1 MVQLLSVHAAAKS
14 LQSCSTLCDPID
26 SSPPSSSIPRILQAR
41 TLEWVAIS
49 FSNAWKWKV
58 KVTLLSHVWL
68 LCDPL
73 DGSPPG
79 SSIPR
84 ILQARTLEWVAI
96 SFSNAWK
103 WKVQVKSL
111 HRVRLFVIP
120 WTVAQWLLHPWDIP
134 GKSTGMRCHCLLQY
148 QFLISNKIC
157 VKFASFSFAYIL
169 SQFY

>member
-1 MVQLLSVHAAAKS
+1 MSKDIYLCMFLL
-14 LQSCSTLCDPID
+14 LYL
-26 SSPPSSSIPRILQAR
+26 
-41 TLEWVAIS
+41 
-49 FSNAWKWKV
+49 FM
-58 KVTLLSHVWL
+58 LLPCCFSHVWL

-134 GKSTGMRCHCLLQY
+134 GKSTGMGCHCLLWSSKLEKRKT
-148 QFLISNKIC
+148 LIWKRHMHPNVHIIYN
-157 VKFASFSFAYIL
+157 FQDLEATQIPINRWL
-169 SQFY
+169 T